1 MKTTNLKVFFRIFL
15 VLRKWTNAFGD
26 IDGRNQANCLRD
38 GWNFVPRKSKNTRSF
53 SNIQTIRNPMERKIP
68 MIVYS
73 SFFCKSLTKD
83 WEIDRRSKRC
93 SYADLLIW
101 LSSYVNDVGKFQKF
115 WSLRIPVRGTKS
127 KKLFFPHCYP
137 KVTKIWRNMSS
148 GYIGSMGKL
157 TMEIWIYW

>member
-1 MKTTNLKVFFRIFL
+1 MELKTNPDHQDPHENNKNDKSESFFCFFL

-38 GWNFVPRKSKNTRSF
+38 GWSFVSRKSKNTRSF

-73 SFFCKSLTKD
+73 SFLCKSLTND
-83 WEIDRRSKRC
+83 WEIDRRSKCC

-115 WSLRIPVRGTKS
+115 WSLRISVRGTKS
-127 KKLFFPHCYP
+127 KKLIFFRIVIL
-137 KVTKIWRNMSS
+137 K
-148 GYIGSMGKL
+148 
-157 TMEIWIYW
+157 